1 MNGTV
6 RYRQGFLHR
15 SCHTTRKGNKS
26 ESHILVE
33 LELFLRDYTSRHI
46 TPHFAHRP
54 SLEELVGDSV
64 VSILGPSTEGVN
76 NGATAITTAFMLW
89 MPVHK

>member
-1 MNGTV
+1 MVTV
-6 RYRQGFLHR
+6 CYRQGFLHR
-15 SCHTTRKGNKS
+15 SCHSTRKGNKS

-33 LELFLRDYTSRHI
+33 LELFLETIPVGVSHPI
-46 TPHFAHRP
+46 LCT

-64 VSILGPSTEGVN
+64 VSVLGPSTAGVN
-76 NGATAITTAFMLW
+76 NGATAITTVFMLW